1 MEGSNELGDQIDVIL
16 YINKTNNLEVKGE
29 LSLWEA

>member
-1 MEGSNELGDQIDVIL
+1 MEGSNELGDQIDVIP